1 MAPSSDD
8 VAMSG
13 LPVVYVLVAILAGC
27 IIAIQPGINAQLA
40 RRLEHPIQAS
50 LVSFGC
56 GLALLVVA
64 CLGLGQRLPRPSML
78 ESAPVWMWIGG
89 GTVGAIFVTTS
100 LIAAPRLGAAYW
112 VSLIVAGQ
120 MLASLLLDE
129 FGWLGFARRSVGWE
143 GWLGAAFIVAGVA
156 MVSLRRG

>member
-1 MAPSSDD
+1 
-8 VAMSG
+8 MSG
-13 LPVVYVLVAILAGC
+13 ISVVLTLVAILAGC
-27 IIAIQPGINAQLA
+27 IIAIQPGINSLLA
-40 RRLEHPIQAS
+40 KRLEHPIQAS
-50 LVSFGC
+50 LISFSC
-56 GLALLVVA
+56 GLVVLVVA
-64 CLGLGQRLPRPSML
+64 CFGLGQRLPRPSML
-78 ESAPVWMWIGG
+78 ASAPVWVWIGG

-120 MLASLLLDE
+120 MFASLLLDE

-143 GWLGAAFIVAGVA
+143 GWLGAGLIVAGVA